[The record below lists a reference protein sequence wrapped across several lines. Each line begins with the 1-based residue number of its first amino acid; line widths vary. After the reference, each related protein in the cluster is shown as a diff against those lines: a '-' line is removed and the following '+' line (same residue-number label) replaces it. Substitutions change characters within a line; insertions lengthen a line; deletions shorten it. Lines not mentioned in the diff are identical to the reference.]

1 MRRFQYIAISLLF
14 SFVTTAFAQELSVVS
29 FQEVTNDLSARTN
42 VRSDLNDRPCALVKV
57 ELPLPGVQFDQQ
69 RQVVGNVDYKV
80 NTYWAYVPAGTKHLT
95 LSHPQFHSLDVIFS
109 NYGVPYLLEQ
119 TTYLLRVNV
128 PVNIPIQEVKI
139 QTGWIILDSDP
150 QGASVYI
157 NNEFVGNTPLDSYKQ
172 PYGTYTYR
180 VEKPNYHGESG
191 TLVLNSSKYEKTIT
205 LTPAFGSIAIA
216 ANVSGVDV
224 LLDGKN
230 TGKKSPCT
238 LTEIPSGNHTV
249 SLQKDKYAPAQY
261 NVKVE
266 DGKTTNVTGNL
277 DARFA
282 SISIKS
288 LPGANILID
297 NLKKG
302 NSSCTLD
309 LMEGYYDIEVQ
320 LAHHKKATKQIQ
332 VVAGQSQTITLNPTP
347 IYGSLDITSTPRNAK
362 IMVDG
367 KPYGQTPNTIENLLE
382 GTHNVALSLDG
393 YATETKQVTIQENK
407 TTTLAAT
414 LQVGRSTPV
423 STQQSGVSV
432 SRDGDKL
439 TFTINGVSFTMI
451 QVEGGSFMRGY
462 ASTPVHKVTLSSYYI
477 GETEVTNELW
487 RAVMVKGGFCDPK
500 EKNYPA
506 VHISWNACHEFIT
519 KLNRLCASQ
528 LDGMCFALPTEA
540 QWEYAARGGNRSN
553 GYQFSGSNKS
563 KDVAWYKKKGAH
575 PVKLKQPNELGIYD
589 MSGNVEEWC
598 QDYFGDYSSEPQ
610 TDPKGPKTGELR
622 VLRGGAYLFG
632 DYSCRVSCR
641 SRERSGFHSS
651 YIGLRLACVPSPDGV
666 APSSQHANTQEKTN
680 STKAPDANLTFTVK
694 GVSFNMIYVEGGTF
708 TMGWN
713 EILGD
718 NYAPGANPTHSVTLS
733 TYYMAET
740 EVTQALWEAVIGN
753 YNPNNKKGDNY
764 PLERVTYDDCKIF
777 ISKLNNLCA
786 SQLNG
791 KRFAMPT
798 EAQWEYAARG
808 GKKSRDYIYS
818 GSNSVD
824 SVAWYDK
831 NSGDESHPVKTKQ
844 PNELGLYDMSG
855 NVAEWC
861 QDWYSEYS
869 SKPQTNPQG
878 PNSGSERV
886 VRGYMFSATEGVME
900 IPKRGSVPPS
910 IFNKYIG
917 LRLVC
922 IP

>member
-205 LTPAFGSIAIA
+205 LTPAFGSISIA

-288 LPGANILID
+288 LPGADILID

-332 VVAGQSQTITLNPTP
+332 VVAGHSQTITLNPTP

-451 QVEGGSFMRGY
+451 QVEGGTFMRGY
-462 ASTPVHKVTLSSYYI
+462 ASSPVHKVTLSSYYI

-506 VHISWNACHEFIT
+506 VDKSWNACHEFIT

-563 KDVAWYKKKGAH
+563 KDVAWYKKKGAR

-641 SRERSGFHSS
+641 RRERSGFHSS

-666 APSSQHANTQEKTN
+666 APSNQYANTQEKTN

-713 EILGD
+713 E
-718 NYAPGANPTHSVTLS
+718 AGANHHPAHKVKLS
-733 TYYMAET
+733 TYYMGET
-740 EVTQALWEAVIGN
+740 EVTDALWKAVMGEDPP
-753 YNPNNKKGDNY
+753 YWRGSNY
-764 PLERVTYDDCKIF
+764 PVCGTWLDFQEF
-777 ISKLNNLCA
+777 IKKLNTLCA

-808 GKKSRDYIYS
+808 GKKSRGYNYA
-818 GSNSVD
+818 GSNTPED
-824 SVAWYDK
+824 VACFRCQ
-831 NSGDESHPVKTKQ
+831 PVKSKK
-844 PNELGLYDMSG
+844 PNELGIYDMSG
-855 NVAEWC
+855 NLKEFC
-861 QDWYSEYS
+861 QDLYGRYS
-869 SKPQTNPQG
+869 SDFQTDPKG
-878 PNSGSERV
+878 PSKNEWGAVVTRGGSYSDHSWYAYVYFRTSKSPASFERD
-886 VRGYMFSATEGVME
+886 S
-900 IPKRGSVPPS
+900 
-910 IFNKYIG
+910 G